1 MQMEELGLI
10 EAPVSDAT
18 QGLIAGVA
26 LGIGLVGLAIGV
38 AALC

>member
-10 EAPVSDAT
+10 EAPVSDAA
-18 QGLIAGVA
+18 QGLIAGV
-26 LGIGLVGLAIGV
+26 GIGLGLVALAIGV